1 VLHSVKKDTRRRGI
15 FAECQALGEAQAPLA
30 AFRRPLPLASPSA
43 FRLALGEDVN
53 GAHRSVP
60 RPTTEFVFFLIF
72 FAECQE
78 AAALGEEPSSPS
90 AMVLALGEGLFTEC
104 LPWHSAKKVF
114 FFGIWLPNFLC
125 PTPMATCSPC
135 QSLGNF
141 FFELLYLHDFL
152 CLIAFFPENANLNC
166 ACTESSKKLI
176 RKMLFMLLRVRKDR
190 IQELA
195 RSFEHLTCEM

>member
-114 FFGIWLPNFLC
+114 FLEFGSQIFCVQLLWPHVLR
-125 PTPMATCSPC
+125 AKVWEI
-135 QSLGNF
+135 F
-141 FFELLYLHDFL
+141 F
-152 CLIAFFPENANLNC
+152 LNC
-166 ACTESSKKLI
+166 YICTIFS
-176 RKMLFMLLRVRKDR
+176 V
-190 IQELA
+190 
-195 RSFEHLTCEM
+195 